1 MVARLK
7 TARLKI
13 IAARDSNNTDEASA
27 RREEH
32 HDNTGKTSHDGA
44 LVSACEDFHDIS
56 GQTGHDGALVS
67 VHKQHDNSGETQ
79 NNQPKTLASPSSLA
93 ASLSMLPTPK
103 RESYFSILLSHDKCA
118 QSIMKVVKP
127 TQRHISAVNPFHF
140 HKPVS
145 HNGHGGRHWSISQ
158 DMSTFNLNR
167 AAKLAS
173 YRERDC
179 IIKVYQKTGNPS
191 QRQYVLDLFLSHKSI
206 IANTKLVLQNQL
218 MDNESRAGLCM
229 LKSMQAILH
238 KIFECRKGRITNGE
252 RAFVNMVFAC
262 IHYDNDNKQLSA
274 SATGKQIGLTKYAI
288 YQAKKK
294 STKRIGLIMSGDK
307 KGFEFVDADQTRSKF
322 KEEQLA
328 KFELWIEKDCQ
339 LVIKNPLKNDMVW
352 MRGRNSQVIFDTNNK
367 PIKIQKKLLMGSYRE
382 LRLYMIDNYS
392 GMVINEDTV
401 LYSESTLMRITPKHI
416 KKAGECYKQMCGC
429 QTCITFK
436 DMYSCLQIWRKRF
449 NVRQQVIINVMLRS
463 REKTAMQDELNTYKA
478 KMISDNV
485 IIPVRAWDAAAELSC
500 PKICI
505 RLNEDEDAGKYFHK
519 SWLCNGWMQ

>member
-1 MVARLK
+1 
-7 TARLKI
+7 
-13 IAARDSNNTDEASA
+13 
-27 RREEH
+27 
-32 HDNTGKTSHDGA
+32 
-44 LVSACEDFHDIS
+44 
-56 GQTGHDGALVS
+56 
-67 VHKQHDNSGETQ
+67 
-79 NNQPKTLASPSSLA
+79 
-93 ASLSMLPTPK
+93 
-103 RESYFSILLSHDKCA
+103 
-118 QSIMKVVKP
+118 MKVVKP
-127 TQRHISAVNPFHF
+127 TQRHISFATPASSSSTRPDTHISAVNPFHF

-229 LKSMQAILH
+229 LKSMKAILH

-262 IHYDNDNKQLSA
+262 IHYDNGNKQLSA

-288 YQAKKK
+288 YRAKKK

-339 LVIKNPLKNDMVW
+339 LVIENSLKNDMVW
-352 MRGRNSQVIFDTNNK
+352 MRGRNGQVIFDTNNK

-401 LYSESTLMRITPKHI
+401 LYSESTLMKIMPKHI
-416 KKAGECYKQMCGC
+416 KKAGKRYKQMCGC
-429 QTCITFK
+429 QTCIIFE
-436 DMYSCLQIWRKRF
+436 DMYSCL
-449 NVRQQVIINVMLRS
+449 
-463 REKTAMQDELNTYKA
+463 
-478 KMISDNV
+478 
-485 IIPVRAWDAAAELSC
+485 
-500 PKICI
+500 
-505 RLNEDEDAGKYFHK
+505 
-519 SWLCNGWMQ
+519 